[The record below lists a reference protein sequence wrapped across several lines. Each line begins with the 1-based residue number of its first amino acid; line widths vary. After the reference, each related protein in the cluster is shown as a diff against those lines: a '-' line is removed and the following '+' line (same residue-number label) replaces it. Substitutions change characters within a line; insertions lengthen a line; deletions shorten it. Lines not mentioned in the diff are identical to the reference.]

1 VLAYRTASLDFES
14 AMAWT
19 ETAIPLVDMSQ
30 DFQEG
35 IQAFREKRPA
45 DFKGR

>member
-1 VLAYRTASLDFES
+1 MLAYRTASMDFDA
-14 AMAWT
+14 AMAWS

-35 IQAFREKRPA
+35 VAAFREKRDA
-45 DFKGR
+45 AFKGR